1 LPGSPRP
8 GPGTVTKVNNRM
20 VPSPA
25 LPTVLTDL
33 LQGRNDKM
41 VILKADGRLPFSE
54 VVRVV
59 DLCKS
64 LGAQVA
70 M

>member
-1 LPGSPRP
+1 
-8 GPGTVTKVNNRM
+8 M

>member
-1 LPGSPRP
+1 
-8 GPGTVTKVNNRM
+8 M
-20 VPSPA
+20 VPSSA
-25 LPTVLTDL
+25 LQTVLTDL
-33 LQGRNDKM
+33 LRGRHDKM
-41 VILKADGRLPFSE
+41 VVLKADGRLPFSE

-59 DLCKS
+59 DLSKS